1 MKLKSRKGFN
11 KFVACV
17 VALTLNPISEILQ
30 YILSKYKLILFLRK
44 PLSMKPS
51 NFSVRPST
59 NSTYN
64 PNSSNNGERIK

>member
-1 MKLKSRKGFN
+1 MKLKSRKEFN
-11 KFVACV
+11 KFVVCV
-17 VALTLNPISEILQ
+17 AALTLNPISEILQ

-51 NFSVRPST
+51 NFSARPST